1 MSKFRDKKSKFQDI
15 ESRNFNLFCRYFEIV
30 SRNFEMNINENKS
43 IFGPN
48 ALSYFSVS
56 VVCSQI

>member
-1 MSKFRDKKSKFQDI
+1 MSKFRDNKSKFQDI
-15 ESRNFNLFCRYFEIV
+15 KSRNFDLLCRYFEIV
-30 SRNFEMNINENKS
+30 SRNFKMPINGNKS
-43 IFGPN
+43 ICGPN